1 MGLYDQ
7 YLAESDSGE
16 TGSDTEPETQYA
28 RYLRKKKEED
38 TARSDAAKPA
48 PGSVR
53 SLLQPLPG
61 AQEPEA
67 VTGPTPV
74 SSAPWMISGRSSG
87 TAQSLPATRV
97 PAAHRGPVMAP
108 TDALNAYDDTP
119 SFEKRLAEARDRDP
133 DAALRDLRRPSPE
146 DEGRIAP
153 RFANKLVGVANLAY
167 TGVRALGHAVAPLAQ
182 GMAEFFPDVGIAGAQ
197 AAMGNTQP
205 AKDLIRGTTLRPIEQ
220 ALELGNAAKNRL
232 FGDVPTDFR
241 QKPAIGGGSYTEG
254 ALRNYDVGALHVRG
268 DLTGPEAVQNAIDV
282 YFAKGLVEHGLS
294 SPANWIDRR
303 AAFRVKA
310 DAAYQAP
317 IDRAY
322 DRAQPAI
329 EGKKLWADE
338 EAGNA
343 RSADAAQ
350 AYSVTPDGIR
360 ATRQLGSG
368 YYEMPSVQ
376 EPITDPARVL
386 PARAASLE
394 QPSEINNRFRSTT
407 GPRVDQP
414 AIPMRAP
421 WETITDP
428 RRQLPAVAEGA
439 AAPSQLNNRFGSVSG
454 ALQGP
459 AIPLPARMPE
469 ATIGVDPPRAGEYAT
484 PEQVAQYPARREQ
497 GTALKTDLEMIQDAR
512 QQRFARAK
520 EEADGDVALAKQSA
534 EDEARAAA
542 PRVRDAK
549 TGLPKKSLQ
558 HVADTHI
565 QEELNKLQYEHS
577 TEENA
582 MVAREEDPRWAQVQ
596 DLPSTESVGK
606 LGRKAQEAG
615 NEALPD
621 GDGMYDPD
629 ELAKLRAEDREYKG
643 NYMVREARLKLMK
656 RLQGELDQRWQT
668 GTQKLLPG
676 ETRET
681 QGRGDDTDFDFGAN
695 VEDKNGGNENGS
707 NRRGNSRVGVT
718 AALGVGAAGG
728 ALGYAAAPNDK
739 KIAGAIGGFAAGAAL
754 GIGAV
759 RGAEALGDHLAR
771 GGDLAASRFGP
782 DGEVAAGARRPGA
795 IAPLSEDA
803 IRVEAFRQKMQG
815 IIADHAKQT
824 RLSLEGRTG
833 EPTVESTREPWETPQ
848 PERFSNRTGAVGD
861 LSEKGTGSPLGSNR
875 KRAPVAGAEDPTAMP
890 PEPAMS
896 GTHNLDYRKLM
907 GAHELG
913 RTRLPV
919 TAAVAGAG
927 VGATIGAASD
937 KDHPIR
943 GAIAGAVA
951 GGLAGGLG
959 GRALEGESKPGSLR
973 RRTGAVGD
981 IGKLK
986 DKAPANAGEGK
997 TFPER
1002 LYSRARK
1009 AIDEA
1014 PFAKG
1019 TGEQWK
1025 ALLKKGVGQDERMA
1039 IEPKLE
1045 DGKKYTRADVQQLEE
1060 ASAVKIGE
1068 RRFADDTPDRP
1079 QHGRWTVP
1087 GEKSNYREH
1096 VLTFEAPGKPF
1107 RVDSH
1112 FPVDNPLAHVRMS
1125 DRVLP
1130 IDNGEKSLFV
1140 EEMQSDIHQR
1150 ARADR
1155 DKKVDRLVNDNGID
1169 RAEAE
1174 SRVPADYAYRKAP
1187 VEVLT
1192 PVERTELDGLNKR
1205 WLESLNSSAAVDS
1218 SHPTALSEA
1227 EVRRMDDLDD
1237 RVTNAARQA
1246 GSAVLPNAPY
1256 KKTGEWT
1263 ELALKKIIDE
1273 AVRGK
1278 YKRVVFANGEQSA
1291 AHYDLSK
1298 AVDRITYNP
1307 ENSFLEAT
1315 MRGNIVHQGNYAP
1328 GALEDVIGKDAADK
1342 LLASEPKANPR
1353 RPSGAVGLPVHT
1365 LEGEGLKAGGAG
1377 MRGYYDKMAPKFIKD
1392 YAKKLGVKLEL
1403 ESVEL
1408 QDRNTPKELTHA
1420 DVNALVRDTP
1430 ARSASWH
1437 ILADVRD
1444 LMDEEGVS
1452 WREAMDRVANGPDED
1467 NRGRIDWQEPNPRT
1481 VAAVQKRLEEAE
1493 SGKGDGG
1500 KDEWRSYAGSPT
1512 EGMDL
1517 NVNAVNAAMD
1527 VADDMGGDQ
1536 AVATLMK
1543 LKEQMMRETP
1553 FQDAM
1558 RALSHED
1565 QQDIASTMG
1574 LEMQHIGEP
1583 APTKNISFKVTPEL
1597 KDVVTTKGQPRGF
1610 AALPAVAAIAGAGVG
1625 SLADKDHPIAGALI
1639 GGLAGFT
1646 LGHKLMAPD
1655 RKSIKDGLAGT
1666 TNAAGRSDE
1675 ARVTANTFR
1684 VTGGE
1689 MARTYEQA
1697 HEAMKGFSAA
1707 AAKLPAGERLTFI
1720 NDIET
1725 GAPHGTSLKAAGAS
1739 IIRKTLDTERN
1750 KIIALGTGKL
1760 QNFIVN
1766 YFPHIWEDPNS
1777 AGTMLERVMGKRPL
1791 EGSKNFLKQ
1800 RTIPTTLEGM
1810 FPKGVPAGLDAMSEA
1825 AIRKEVMAQKGL
1837 MPVTMNPVDLSLL
1850 KLREMQRYL
1859 QAHET
1864 LGELKAR
1871 GIATPL
1877 AMGENIPPG
1886 FARLNDKVATGYIAP
1901 EPAARVFNNYL
1912 SPGLAGN
1919 ALYDAVRGYGNALNA
1934 AQLGLSAFH
1943 LGFTSMDAAVSRM
1956 ALGIEQMAAGDG
1968 IAAIKSIASTPAA
1981 PVTNFLKGRKLKDA
1995 YLRPGS
2001 MGADMEALSQ
2011 ALEMAGGRVKQDSF
2025 YRNSAPEKMIEAWR
2039 SGEKGKAASLALPSL
2054 FEYAARPIM
2063 EHIVPA
2069 QKLGVF
2075 ADLAKHEMSKWTDAT
2090 PMEERVESMRKVWD
2104 SVDNRLGQLV
2114 YDNLFWD
2121 KTFKDLAMVSTRSVG
2136 WNVGTI
2142 REIGGG
2148 IMDTGKQLNS
2158 LRKGGKAELTH
2169 RMAYIAALP
2178 ITVGMAGAVTQ
2189 YLYTGTGPESTK
2201 DYFFPRTGTY
2211 DVDGNPNR
2219 VQLPSYMKDVNA
2231 YASHPWQTIK
2241 HKLNPGIGS
2250 IAAMLNNEDFYGDK
2264 IRNESDPYTKQML
2277 DNVRYLAKETLPL
2290 GVRNWQE
2297 SEKRDATWKEKAAGF
2312 VGVTAANRGTTRSP
2326 AQNLMNELLP
2336 KQGARSPDM
2345 KQAQT
2350 DRGDILRQM
2359 REGKDAGDEINAA
2372 VSRGNVTARQLRRI
2386 QQRSGTLPMIE
2397 NFKRL
2402 SLEDAMRVYDA
2413 GDAREQ
2419 GLWNSALNAK
2429 IARAGRP

>member
-913 RTRLPV
+913 GFPAPSIAVKPHGQAFTKFGEISLIAKRAAFDPALEPVFNSDIYSKRAPDTAYPRAKSKAVNSFLKPLESHYKDAGVPGELSQMDDRLNYGDVDAVEQNLKGSQGSKLAWLRENGENVEIPKVKPYRRFGYATDSKAFEKLLAGYGEPPLHVDEGSDYHKAMTEATKDAIREYVDALPKENARGEAMSGENGVLHQDMLDRVIGDDGLLTPNYRDQIASEVRHRNDMEVDRGALSQRLDDMIGSRKDQFGEWVEDKLAPFRENKTLTTVNGKKMAFTLENATKGSLSGDDPGAGLGSMRAALASRFRDLNSMRKASEQGIRPPAEVEVNNQKVGEQVNAVDSALRAHFKGPEWNSRTDYPGRMAIVDAILDAKKQPVDAVHVTRALGRNGFDVANVPVELVDQTVAAANAFKDNAVAYYEGKPQRAVTFDEIAGAVVPSRQYAKDVRGYTDRQYDRMRDVIDRRGIPVREYEFGKNDSNSGDPAKWRENVTSGFREELHKQGHRTLGKTRLPV
-919 TAAVAGAG
+919 TAAITGAG
-927 VGATIGAASD
+927 VGGAIGAAKD

-943 GAIAGAVA
+943 GAIVGA
-951 GGLAGGLG
+951 
-959 GRALEGESKPGSLR
+959 
-973 RRTGAVGD
+973 
-981 IGKLK
+981 
-986 DKAPANAGEGK
+986 
-997 TFPER
+997 
-1002 LYSRARK
+1002 
-1009 AIDEA
+1009 
-1014 PFAKG
+1014 
-1019 TGEQWK
+1019 
-1025 ALLKKGVGQDERMA
+1025 
-1039 IEPKLE
+1039 
-1045 DGKKYTRADVQQLEE
+1045 
-1060 ASAVKIGE
+1060 
-1068 RRFADDTPDRP
+1068 
-1079 QHGRWTVP
+1079 
-1087 GEKSNYREH
+1087 
-1096 VLTFEAPGKPF
+1096 
-1107 RVDSH
+1107 
-1112 FPVDNPLAHVRMS
+1112 
-1125 DRVLP
+1125 
-1130 IDNGEKSLFV
+1130 
-1140 EEMQSDIHQR
+1140 
-1150 ARADR
+1150 
-1155 DKKVDRLVNDNGID
+1155 
-1169 RAEAE
+1169 
-1174 SRVPADYAYRKAP
+1174 
-1187 VEVLT
+1187 
-1192 PVERTELDGLNKR
+1192 
-1205 WLESLNSSAAVDS
+1205 
-1218 SHPTALSEA
+1218 
-1227 EVRRMDDLDD
+1227 
-1237 RVTNAARQA
+1237 
-1246 GSAVLPNAPY
+1246 
-1256 KKTGEWT
+1256 
-1263 ELALKKIIDE
+1263 
-1273 AVRGK
+1273 
-1278 YKRVVFANGEQSA
+1278 
-1291 AHYDLSK
+1291 
-1298 AVDRITYNP
+1298 
-1307 ENSFLEAT
+1307 
-1315 MRGNIVHQGNYAP
+1315 
-1328 GALEDVIGKDAADK
+1328 
-1342 LLASEPKANPR
+1342 
-1353 RPSGAVGLPVHT
+1353 
-1365 LEGEGLKAGGAG
+1365 AGGA
-1377 MRGYYDKMAPKFIKD
+1377 F
-1392 YAKKLGVKLEL
+1392 LG
-1403 ESVEL
+1403 
-1408 QDRNTPKELTHA
+1408 
-1420 DVNALVRDTP
+1420 
-1430 ARSASWH
+1430 
-1437 ILADVRD
+1437 
-1444 LMDEEGVS
+1444 
-1452 WREAMDRVANGPDED
+1452 
-1467 NRGRIDWQEPNPRT
+1467 
-1481 VAAVQKRLEEAE
+1481 
-1493 SGKGDGG
+1493 
-1500 KDEWRSYAGSPT
+1500 
-1512 EGMDL
+1512 
-1517 NVNAVNAAMD
+1517 
-1527 VADDMGGDQ
+1527 
-1536 AVATLMK
+1536 
-1543 LKEQMMRETP
+1543 
-1553 FQDAM
+1553 
-1558 RALSHED
+1558 
-1565 QQDIASTMG
+1565 
-1574 LEMQHIGEP
+1574 
-1583 APTKNISFKVTPEL
+1583 
-1597 KDVVTTKGQPRGF
+1597 
-1610 AALPAVAAIAGAGVG
+1610 GAG
-1625 SLADKDHPIAGALI
+1625 
-1639 GGLAGFT
+1639 
-1646 LGHKLMAPD
+1646 
-1655 RKSIKDGLAGT
+1655 
-1666 TNAAGRSDE
+1666 
-1675 ARVTANTFR
+1675 
-1684 VTGGE
+1684 
-1689 MARTYEQA
+1689 
-1697 HEAMKGFSAA
+1697 
-1707 AAKLPAGERLTFI
+1707 
-1720 NDIET
+1720 
-1725 GAPHGTSLKAAGAS
+1725 
-1739 IIRKTLDTERN
+1739 
-1750 KIIALGTGKL
+1750 
-1760 QNFIVN
+1760 
-1766 YFPHIWEDPNS
+1766 
-1777 AGTMLERVMGKRPL
+1777 
-1791 EGSKNFLKQ
+1791 
-1800 RTIPTTLEGM
+1800 
-1810 FPKGVPAGLDAMSEA
+1810 
-1825 AIRKEVMAQKGL
+1825 
-1837 MPVTMNPVDLSLL
+1837 LS
-1850 KLREMQRYL
+1850 
-1859 QAHET
+1859 
-1864 LGELKAR
+1864 
-1871 GIATPL
+1871 
-1877 AMGENIPPG
+1877 
-1886 FARLNDKVATGYIAP
+1886 
-1901 EPAARVFNNYL
+1901 
-1912 SPGLAGN
+1912 S
-1919 ALYDAVRGYGNALNA
+1919 
-1934 AQLGLSAFH
+1934 
-1943 LGFTSMDAAVSRM
+1943 
-1956 ALGIEQMAAGDG
+1956 
-1968 IAAIKSIASTPAA
+1968 
-1981 PVTNFLKGRKLKDA
+1981 
-1995 YLRPGS
+1995 
-2001 MGADMEALSQ
+2001 
-2011 ALEMAGGRVKQDSF
+2011 
-2025 YRNSAPEKMIEAWR
+2025 
-2039 SGEKGKAASLALPSL
+2039 
-2054 FEYAARPIM
+2054 
-2063 EHIVPA
+2063 
-2069 QKLGVF
+2069 
-2075 ADLAKHEMSKWTDAT
+2075 
-2090 PMEERVESMRKVWD
+2090 
-2104 SVDNRLGQLV
+2104 
-2114 YDNLFWD
+2114 
-2121 KTFKDLAMVSTRSVG
+2121 
-2136 WNVGTI
+2136 
-2142 REIGGG
+2142 
-2148 IMDTGKQLNS
+2148 
-2158 LRKGGKAELTH
+2158 
-2169 RMAYIAALP
+2169 
-2178 ITVGMAGAVTQ
+2178 
-2189 YLYTGTGPESTK
+2189 
-2201 DYFFPRTGTY
+2201 
-2211 DVDGNPNR
+2211 
-2219 VQLPSYMKDVNA
+2219 
-2231 YASHPWQTIK
+2231 
-2241 HKLNPGIGS
+2241 
-2250 IAAMLNNEDFYGDK
+2250 
-2264 IRNESDPYTKQML
+2264 
-2277 DNVRYLAKETLPL
+2277 
-2290 GVRNWQE
+2290 
-2297 SEKRDATWKEKAAGF
+2297 
-2312 VGVTAANRGTTRSP
+2312 
-2326 AQNLMNELLP
+2326 
-2336 KQGARSPDM
+2336 
-2345 KQAQT
+2345 
-2350 DRGDILRQM
+2350 
-2359 REGKDAGDEINAA
+2359 
-2372 VSRGNVTARQLRRI
+2372 
-2386 QQRSGTLPMIE
+2386 
-2397 NFKRL
+2397 
-2402 SLEDAMRVYDA
+2402 
-2413 GDAREQ
+2413 
-2419 GLWNSALNAK
+2419 
-2429 IARAGRP
+2429 